1 MRAYVDPQTG
11 EIITRSEVNHE
22 QLDTTPVAI
31 PARLTRASN
40 LNEVVRQMVR
50 GEELRR
56 LAEAS
61 GEETFDEA
69 DDFAVGDD
77 YEPSS
82 PYEEIFEG
90 DVLKDNYAR
99 IAIEKAAGEKKEA
112 APVAAPPKG
121 PSGDGQASQ

>member
-1 MRAYVDPQTG
+1 MKTFVDPQTG
-11 EIITRSEVNHE
+11 EILKRPENNYEV
-22 QLDTTPVAI
+22 LDTTPVAI
-31 PARLTRASN
+31 PARFNRASN

-50 GEELRR
+50 SEELRR
-56 LAEAS
+56 IAEAA

-69 DDFAVGDD
+69 DDFDVGDD

-99 IAIEKAAGEKKEA
+99 KVISKATEEKNRTAATSA
-112 APVAAPPKG
+112 PAPVPKAT
-121 PSGDGQASQ
+121 SGDGQ